1 MLAGDDWIGSVVNAV
16 MSGPDWRSTAIFITY
31 DDCGC
36 FYDHVPPPAG
46 AGVREPMVIV
56 SPCAKPAYTDHNTA
70 YAGESTLAFIEHTF
84 NLPSLVSGGDG
95 AAYDFNQSFDFSQPG
110 CGGAGAASPAVSR
123 ATMHPISAAEKAYIK
138 AHPDN
143 PNDPT

>member
-1 MLAGDDWIGSVVNAV
+1 
-16 MSGPDWRSTAIFITY
+16 
-31 DDCGC
+31 
-36 FYDHVPPPAG
+36 VPAEIDLSWTP
-46 AGVREPMVIV
+46 
-56 SPCAKPAYTDHNTA
+56 STA

-95 AAYDFNQSFDFSQPG
+95 SAYDFSQSFDFGEPG
-110 CGGAGAASPAVSR
+110 CGGAGAASPALSR